1 MFDRMSWYKQ
11 DCLLGIDLMD
21 KHSDF
26 RALLSCLRTSMGTS
40 TCWTS
45 PKTSTSQWAN
55 RRVTTTKRKFE
66 DIENISNATTVDLS
80 GEVTVSTFFIDFF
93 IPCYSLRKQF
103 DYKLLFSN
111 FWSASKSPALMV
123 WNYLYNLLVKKSNWK
138 SWCSDFTWSMTNR
151 QQP

>member
-1 MFDRMSWYKQ
+1 MSSIEQ
-11 DCLLGIDLMD
+11 CRVLGIDLID

-26 RALLSCLRTSMGTS
+26 RALPSCLKTSMGTS

-55 RRVTTTKRKFE
+55 RRVTTTKRKFK
-66 DIENISNATTVDLS
+66 DMKNISNATVDLT
-80 GEVTVSTFFIDFF
+80 GEVTVSTLPFIDFLLTKKT
-93 IPCYSLRKQF
+93 IWLQIVVL
-103 DYKLLFSN
+103 KLL
-111 FWSASKSPALMV
+111 KCLKITSPYGME
-123 WNYLYNLLVKKSNWK
+123 LLIQLVSEKKSNWK